1 MARPFL
7 VYFDFMK
14 FIKRIWSNEFYQG
27 GIIFTLASFV
37 TSFMNYLFNVF
48 AARGLGPSGYGEI
61 TTMFS
66 YIAISS
72 TPLAV
77 LTTTIIQKIGSATN
91 QISYSYALE
100 QWFFGKLK
108 NFLRRSRTFV

>member
-77 LTTTIIQKIGSATN
+77 LTTTIIQ
-91 QISYSYALE
+91 
-100 QWFFGKLK
+100 
-108 NFLRRSRTFV
+108 